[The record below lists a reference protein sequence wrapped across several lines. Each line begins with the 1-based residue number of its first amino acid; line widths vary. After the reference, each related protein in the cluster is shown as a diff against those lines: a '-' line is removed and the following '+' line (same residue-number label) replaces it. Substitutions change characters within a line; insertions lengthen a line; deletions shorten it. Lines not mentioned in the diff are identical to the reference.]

1 MTKSQQ
7 GAEVRLIKKYANRR
21 LYDTAISA
29 CITLADVK
37 RLILENVA
45 FTVQDSKTH
54 EDVTRSILLQIV
66 LEEEASGAPLFSDA
80 TLKHFILIYG
90 KATQGHF
97 GKFME
102 KSLQTFTEAQ
112 QLIQEQTRQ
121 MMEYNPMLNPEIMA
135 KILTGQAGQLPDA
148 MGNYLAQSAQTF
160 MGMQQKLQQQAQQL
174 FGMIPGNETRGLNPE
189 QPSDA
194 NGDKSDL
201 KHRSEK

>member
-1 MTKSQQ
+1 MTKSRQ
-7 GAEVRLIKKYANRR
+7 GAEAVRLIKKYANRR

-37 RLILENVA
+37 QLILENVE

-66 LEEEASGAPLFSDA
+66 LEEEAGGAPLFSDA

-90 KATQGHF
+90 KTTQGHF

-121 MMEYNPMLNPEIMA
+121 MMEYNPMLNPELMA
-135 KILTGQAGQLPDA
+135 KLLTGQANGLPDA

-160 MGMQQKLQQQAQQL
+160 MDMQQKLQQQAQQL
-174 FGMIPGNETRGLNPE
+174 FGMMPGNETRRLTPE
-189 QPSDA
+189 KAPDDA
-194 NGDKSDL
+194 DDK
-201 KHRSEK
+201 KK